1 MGSPEPPS
9 ERSGGDVTG
18 LLRAWKAGDAVA
30 LGRLLPLV
38 YDELHRLAKSRLRG
52 HGDDTLQPT
61 VLVNEAF
68 LRLVGEPLDWQNR
81 AHFFGVAAK
90 AMRNVAVD
98 HWRAQAALKR
108 GGGGVRVDLT
118 GAVAA
123 VDPKSVDVLALDAAL
138 SRLERM
144 SPQQAR
150 VVELRF
156 FGGLALE
163 EIAVA
168 LDCSRSTVGRD
179 WRAAKA
185 WLFRELSGGG

>member
-1 MGSPEPPS
+1 MGSPETPS
-9 ERSGGDVTG
+9 ERSGGEVTG
-18 LLRAWKAGDAVA
+18 LLRAWKAGDAEA

-38 YDELHRLAKSRLRG
+38 YDELHRLAEFRLRG

-81 AHFFGVAAK
+81 AHFFGVASK

-98 HWRAQAALKR
+98 YWRAQAALKR
-108 GGGGVRVDLT
+108 GGHGVRVDLT

-123 VDPKSVDVLALDAAL
+123 VEPKSVDVLALDAAL

-168 LDCSRSTVGRD
+168 LDCSRSTVDRD
-179 WRAAKA
+179 WRVAKA